1 MTIRIVVIVITFI
14 LLFVGLVVN
23 DKSQQ
28 KIFMAL
34 TAVGIV
40 ASLFSPD
47 DKIVVWLQETSAITQ
62 SPVPSSTA
70 SFTPS
75 PTTPF
80 PTITPTP
87 VSEPQSLYARALK
100 RSVVEHIHYEDWEK
114 ANIITET
121 YYDRKY
127 DDGTHKEWYTSAK
140 YDDRNTGYTIGL
152 YFADGLLFFA
162 SAYHVGEAD
171 AVTFYFWGDQML
183 ACHNL
188 IGGEDSLSY
197 AGSDTYNYMV
207 SAFGNIYEKAQLYA
221 QDAE

>member
-1 MTIRIVVIVITFI
+1 MVKLVI
-14 LLFVGLVVN
+14 LLSAVIAAASILIVYTVLKKK
-23 DKSQQ
+23 DKNTYSILMTAFS
-28 KIFMAL
+28 IFAAL
-34 TAVGIV
+34 
-40 ASLFSPD
+40 LFGVYQALP
-47 DKIVVWLQETSAITQ
+47 EPT
-62 SPVPSSTA
+62 P
-70 SFTPS
+70 PS
-75 PTTPF
+75 PPPTPPVTTNPP
-80 PTITPTP
+80 PTAPPPTAPTP
-87 VSEPQSLYARALK
+87 VSEPQSLYGRALK
-100 RSVVEHIHYEDWEK
+100 RSVVDHVHYEDWEK

-127 DDGTHKEWYTSAK
+127 ADGTHKEWYTSAK